1 MRGVLLLGFF
11 VVLTTS
17 NVSHSQPDI
26 ESDTWVAIAGLDR
39 ALSNITQVGPP
50 RANRTVGIFYF
61 LTLCNDGIL
70 SGPYDISKILKA
82 HPETLYNLHDPH
94 WRSFYGSNHLR

>member
-82 HPETLYNLHDPH
+82 SMVVNGGVDAII
-94 WRSFYGSNHLR
+94 FYASNAVTY